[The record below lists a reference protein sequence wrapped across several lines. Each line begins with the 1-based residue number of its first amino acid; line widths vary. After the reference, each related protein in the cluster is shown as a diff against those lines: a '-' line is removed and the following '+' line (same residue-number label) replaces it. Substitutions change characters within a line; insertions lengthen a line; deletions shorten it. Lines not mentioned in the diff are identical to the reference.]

1 MGVSKEFTYEDL
13 TWPRKL
19 LGLPLLATQAEIK
32 EAYRRKVRE
41 YHPDRCKNKKEAHA
55 KMAEINRA
63 YEIIISYCQRYR
75 YNFDLETF
83 RKNMI
88 GTNWWWF
95 DRFGQDPVWS
105 NKVEDE

>member
-1 MGVSKEFTYEDL
+1 MT
-13 TWPRKL
+13 
-19 LGLPLLATQAEIK
+19 
-32 EAYRRKVRE
+32 
-41 YHPDRCKNKKEAHA
+41 
-55 KMAEINRA
+55 EINRA